1 MEDFVYLASAS
12 PRRRQLLSQIGVPF
26 QLLNVE
32 VDESLGAG
40 EAAERYV
47 LRLAQAKAA
56 AGLSRRMAVP
66 HGAAAGVATP
76 CMATP
81 GAPVLG
87 ADTAVVAG
95 GAILGKPADCADAE
109 RMLGLLSGR
118 THEVLTA
125 VALANDDGVLT
136 QLSRS
141 EVTFREITPEE
152 AREYWN
158 TGESR
163 DKAGAYAIQG
173 YGAVFVSGLRGS
185 YSGVMGLPLFETA
198 QLLRA
203 AGLPCWAKGTAVTDG
218 H

>member
-12 PRRRQLLSQIGVPF
+12 PRRRQLLSQIGVIF
-26 QLLNVE
+26 QVLNVE
-32 VDESLGAG
+32 VDESLAAG
-40 EAAERYV
+40 EGAERYV
-47 LRLAQAKAA
+47 LRLARAKAA
-56 AGLSRRMAVP
+56 AGLGRRI
-66 HGAAAGVATP
+66 AARR
-76 CMATP
+76 
-81 GAPVLG
+81 APVLG

-109 RMLGLLSGR
+109 RMLGLLSAR

-125 VALANDDGVLT
+125 VALATDDGVLSH
-136 QLSRS
+136 LSRS

-152 AREYWN
+152 ARDYWN

-198 QLLRA
+198 HLLRA
-203 AGLPCWAKGTAVTDG
+203 AGVPCWLGTKGTAATDG

>member
-26 QLLNVE
+26 QVLNVD
-32 VDESLGAG
+32 VDESIAAG
-40 EAAERYV
+40 EDAQRYV
-47 LRLAQAKAA
+47 LRLARAKAA
-56 AGLSRRMAVP
+56 AGLARR
-66 HGAAAGVATP
+66 HAARH
-76 CMATP
+76 
-81 GAPVLG
+81 APVLG

-109 RMLGLLSGR
+109 RMLGLLSAR

-125 VALANDDGVLT
+125 VALATDDGVLSH
-136 QLSRS
+136 LSRS
-141 EVTFREITPEE
+141 EVTFREITSEE
-152 AREYWN
+152 ARDYWN

-198 QLLRA
+198 NLLRA
-203 AGLPCWAKGTAVTDG
+203 AGVPCWRETQGTAATDG